1 MREVMRE
8 LAERE
13 LLDLWERGSDL
24 HPVDRGLLA
33 LHAALPATP
42 YDTLAD
48 WPLGARNRALAEL
61 LGRWFGPGL
70 EAWAACDACGEQ
82 LEFELDTRVLIA
94 QDAAPGPAT
103 PASVATAT
111 VGSHRFRLPSSRDLA
126 LAAREPTAEL
136 AAASLLRICWIG
148 SGEPPSFSDQ
158 EIEEAGEQLSLADP
172 LAEMR
177 VQLTCPGCG
186 REWDDTL
193 DLALF
198 VWAEIE
204 SRARRLLLDVHQLAC
219 AYGWTE
225 GEVLTLSGRR
235 RRFYLDAAYP

>member
-1 MREVMRE
+1 MRG

-13 LLDLWERGSDL
+13 LLDIWDRGSDL

-33 LHAALPATP
+33 LHAAFPATS
-42 YDTLAD
+42 YDTLVG

-61 LGRWFGPGL
+61 FGSWFGPGL

-82 LEFELDTRVLIA
+82 LEFEMDTRVLTA
-94 QDAAPGPAT
+94 QDAASAT
-103 PASVATAT
+103 AEPTVAAT
-111 VGSHRFRLPSSRDLA
+111 VGSHSFRLPSSRDVA

-136 AAASLLRICWIG
+136 AAASLLRICWMG
-148 SGEPPSFSDQ
+148 SGQAPSFSDR
-158 EIEEAGEQLSLADP
+158 EIEEAGEQLALADP
-172 LAEMR
+172 LAEVR
-177 VQLTCPGCG
+177 VRLACPGCG

-198 VWAEIE
+198 VWAEVE
-204 SRARRLLLDVHQLAC
+204 SRAKRLLLDVHHLAS

-225 GEVLTLSGRR
+225 GEVLALSEKR
-235 RRFYLDAAYP
+235 RRFYLNAAYP

>member
-1 MREVMRE
+1 MRE

-13 LLDLWERGSDL
+13 LLDIWEHGLPL

-33 LHAALPATP
+33 LHAAYPATS
-42 YDTLAD
+42 YDTLAG
-48 WPLGARNRALAEL
+48 WPLGTRNRALAQVFTS
-61 LGRWFGPGL
+61 WFGAGL

-82 LEFELDTRVLIA
+82 LEFEMSTRELITQQA
-94 QDAAPGPAT
+94 GPPGAEQPA
-103 PASVATAT
+103 VVT

-148 SGEPPSFSDQ
+148 SGDAPSFSDR
-158 EIEEAGEQLSLADP
+158 EIDEAGEQLALGDP
-172 LAEMR
+172 LAEAR
-177 VQLTCPGCG
+177 VQLTCPACFH
-186 REWDDTL
+186 EWDDTL

-198 VWAEIE
+198 VWAEVE
-204 SRARRLLLDVHQLAC
+204 ARAKRLLLDVHHLAR

-225 GEVLTLSGRR
+225 TEILALSARR
-235 RRFYLDAAYP
+235 RRFYLDTAYP

>member
-1 MREVMRE
+1 MRE
-8 LAERE
+8 LAERD
-13 LLDLWERGSDL
+13 LLDIWERGSDL
-24 HPVDRGLLA
+24 HPVDRSLLA

-42 YDTLAD
+42 YDTLAG

-61 LGRWFGPGL
+61 FGSWFGPGL

-82 LEFELDTRVLIA
+82 LEFEMDTQVLIV
-94 QDAAPGPAT
+94 QDSAL
-103 PASVATAT
+103 ATAESAVAAT
-111 VGSHRFRLPSSRDLA
+111 IGSHRFRLPASRDLA

-136 AAASLLRICWIG
+136 AAASLLRICWVG
-148 SGEPPSFSDQ
+148 SGEAPSFSDR
-158 EIEEAGEQLSLADP
+158 EIEEAGEQLALADP
-172 LAEMR
+172 LAETR
-177 VQLTCPGCG
+177 VRLTCPGCG

-204 SRARRLLLDVHQLAC
+204 ARAKRLLLDVHQLAC

-225 GEVLTLSGRR
+225 GEILALSTRR

>member
-1 MREVMRE
+1 MRGP
-8 LAERE
+8 AERE
-13 LLDLWERGSDL
+13 LLDIWERGSPL

-33 LHAALPATP
+33 LHAAYPDTS
-42 YDTLAD
+42 YDTLAG

-61 LGRWFGPGL
+61 FASWFGAGL

-82 LEFELDTRVLIA
+82 LEFETNTRELITQHA
-94 QDAAPGPAT
+94 GPTGAEPAA
-103 PASVATAT
+103 VVT

-148 SGEPPSFSDQ
+148 SGEAPTFSDL
-158 EIEEAGEQLSLADP
+158 EIEEAGEQLALADP
-172 LAEMR
+172 LAEAR

-186 REWDDTL
+186 HEWDDTL

-198 VWAEIE
+198 VWAEVE
-204 SRARRLLLDVHQLAC
+204 ARAKRLLLDVHQLAR

-225 GEVLTLSGRR
+225 GEILALSERR
-235 RRFYLDAAYP
+235 RRFYLDTAYP

>member
-1 MREVMRE
+1 MRE

-13 LLDLWERGSDL
+13 LLDIWDRGSDL
-24 HPVDRGLLA
+24 HLMDRSLIA
-33 LHAALPATP
+33 LHAAFPATS
-42 YDTLAD
+42 YHTLAG

-61 LGRWFGPGL
+61 FGNWFGPGL

-82 LEFELDTRVLIA
+82 LEFEMDTRMLIA
-94 QDAAPGPAT
+94 QDAVPAT
-103 PASVATAT
+103 ADSAVAAT

-148 SGEPPSFSDQ
+148 SGEAPSFSDR
-158 EIEEAGEQLSLADP
+158 EIEEAGEQLALADP
-172 LAEMR
+172 LAEAR
-177 VQLTCPGCG
+177 VRLTCPGCG

-198 VWAEIE
+198 VWAEVE
-204 SRARRLLLDVHQLAC
+204 ARAKRLLLDVSQLAC

-225 GEVLTLSGRR
+225 GEILALSERR